1 MRDATEDG
9 RILTYLW
16 QKMAILFPKNVPL
29 TLEKPKEILAKI
41 ILNVSQSQKLQN
53 LILLEVDGEQLLKK
67 K

>member
-9 RILTYLW
+9 LILTYLW
-16 QKMAILFPKNVPL
+16 QKTAILFLRNVPL

-53 LILLEVDGEQLLKK
+53 LIL
-67 K
+67 